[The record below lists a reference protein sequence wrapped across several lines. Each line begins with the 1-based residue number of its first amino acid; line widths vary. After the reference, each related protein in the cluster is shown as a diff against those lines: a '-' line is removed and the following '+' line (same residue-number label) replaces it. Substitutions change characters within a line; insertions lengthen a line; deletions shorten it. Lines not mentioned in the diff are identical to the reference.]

1 MSLLKESLCS
11 CCGAKVDPRKAVE
24 GVLECPY
31 CRTFLTFPK
40 PESKALPYL
49 QAGEHDLDSRD
60 FDRAY
65 EAYAKAAELDPAEPE
80 AYFGM
85 ALATFKVQ
93 YLKDEVRECLQ
104 PICYEVS
111 TRKFTEDK
119 NYIRALQLAT
129 SEQKEVYHARGEAID
144 SIREEFFELQKS
156 GLDYDCFLCVKVT
169 APEGGHTADYER
181 ANDIYY
187 HLKDSGYKPFFS
199 EREMKG
205 REGSAYEALILYALY
220 TSECMLIVCSNE
232 EYLQTKWVKNEYL
245 RFLQMIKDEEKER
258 DALTFVFYGKPIEK
272 LPNGKKI
279 QGIDLSRPDAYSRI
293 TNYVELHTPEAR
305 AWRHGLKSKYCTSCG
320 AENPPAAKFCQ
331 SCGKTEFVESKED
344 ALRIIME
351 QKLRAEYDE
360 KMKTARED
368 ALREEEEKRQAEEK
382 KPWLASDYPT
392 LENYNRG
399 QFEIDGTTLV
409 KFRQRELQGEV
420 KIPRGVI
427 SIGEGA
433 FEHIKKVTSVV
444 IPDTVTSIGKGAFY
458 ECGKLKKITVADSLT
473 SLGESAFFGC
483 IALTG
488 VTIPNGVKKIG
499 RWAFF
504 GCSGLTSIAI
514 PESVASIGAGA
525 FAFGSKLAPGVS
537 GEAASFS
544 VSKDNPVYYSENNC
558 IIHRKS
564 KALIAGCNAS
574 VIPDGVTSIEEDAF
588 SGCSGLS
595 SIAIPDS
602 VTTIGENAFKGC
614 SGLASITVPDGVTSI
629 GDQAFAFCRELLSIV
644 IPRSVTFVG
653 SQAFE
658 GCQNL
663 TIYCRHKKGYF
674 RLSPRGW
681 HVNWNP
687 GYRPVKWD
695 YKG

>member
-111 TRKFTEDK
+111 SRKFTEDK

-129 SEQKEVYHARGEAID
+129 SEQKEVYHVRGEAID

-220 TSECMLIVCSNE
+220 TSECMLIVCSAE

-258 DALTFVFYGKPIEK
+258 DALTFVFHGKPIEK

-293 TNYVELHTPEAR
+293 TNYVELHTPEAKAKRLAAEQAR
-305 AWRHGLKSKYCTSCG
+305 A
-320 AENPPAAKFCQ
+320 AEEKRRQ
-331 SCGKTEFVESKED
+331 EED
-344 ALRIIME
+344 ERR
-351 QKLRAEYDE
+351 RAEDE
-360 KMKTARED
+360 RRREEEARRREAD
-368 ALREEEEKRQAEEK
+368 QKREEEMRALREQLAELKAQRDNAAQEEAARKAQEEAARKAEEEATRKTQEEAERKAEEEAARK
-382 KPWLASDYPT
+382 AQEEAARKAQEEAERKAQEEAARKAQEEAERKATPLSS
-392 LENYNRG
+392 
-399 QFEIDGTTLV
+399 FEIENGVLK
-409 KFRQRELQGEV
+409 KF
-420 KIPRGVI
+420 
-427 SIGEGA
+427 IGNET
-433 FEHIKKVTSVV
+433 EVV
-444 IPDTVTSIGKGAFY
+444 IPDSVKSIGANAFYECSRLTSINIPDSVTSIGEKAF
-458 ECGKLKKITVADSLT
+458 CGCSRLT
-473 SLGESAFFGC
+473 SINIPDSVTSIGDRVFYGC
-483 IALTG
+483 NGLTSI
-488 VTIPNGVKKIG
+488 TIPNGVTSIG
-499 RWAFF
+499 IGAFW
-504 GCSGLTSIAI
+504 GCEGLTNI
-514 PESVASIGAGA
+514 
-525 FAFGSKLAPGVS
+525 
-537 GEAASFS
+537 
-544 VSKDNPVYYSENNC
+544 
-558 IIHRKS
+558 
-564 KALIAGCNAS
+564 
-574 VIPDGVTSIEEDAF
+574 T
-588 SGCSGLS
+588 
-595 SIAIPDS
+595 IPDS
-602 VTTIGENAFKGC
+602 VTSIGGMAFDGC
-614 SGLASITVPDGVTSI
+614 DGLTSITIPDSVTSIGIRAFRGCRGLTSIVIPAGVTSI
-629 GDQAFAFCRELLSIV
+629 GADAFASCFRLK
-644 IPRSVTFVG
+644 
-653 SQAFE
+653 
-658 GCQNL
+658 
-663 TIYCRHKKGYF
+663 IYCKCYKGFFDSRPYGWDKK
-674 RLSPRGW
+674 
-681 HVNWNP
+681 WNP
-687 GYRPVKWD
+687 NHRPVKWN
-695 YKG
+695 YNG